1 MPAVICL
8 LRGVNVGGNNKLKM
22 EALRTL
28 FESLQ
33 LRNPQ
38 TYIQSGNVVFM
49 AVDKDLETLARRIE
63 SAIEKTFGFRPD
75 TILRTVADM
84 RKVIASNPFGARP
97 EVEPNKLV
105 VMFLDRAADSAKMKV
120 SKQAA
125 EEFHL
130 AGKELF
136 IYYPDGQGKTKLS
149 ITPLDEESKPI
160 PFTGRNWNSV
170 IKLLAMAET
179 LED

>member
-84 RKVIASNPFGARP
+84 RKVIAPA
-97 EVEPNKLV
+97 L
-105 VMFLDRAADSAKMKV
+105 
-120 SKQAA
+120 
-125 EEFHL
+125 H
-130 AGKELF
+130 
-136 IYYPDGQGKTKLS
+136 
-149 ITPLDEESKPI
+149 
-160 PFTGRNWNSV
+160 
-170 IKLLAMAET
+170 
-179 LED
+179 